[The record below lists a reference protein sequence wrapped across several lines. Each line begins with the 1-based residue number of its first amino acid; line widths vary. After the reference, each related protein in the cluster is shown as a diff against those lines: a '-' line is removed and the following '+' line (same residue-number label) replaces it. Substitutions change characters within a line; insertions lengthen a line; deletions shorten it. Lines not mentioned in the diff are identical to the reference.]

1 MRCLLSLFVIVSMSV
16 ETWGNIDSLKQ
27 ELGRSDLPDGR
38 RVKIYLQLAK
48 AYWGEQLDS
57 AVAYTDHAYVL
68 AKALNNPE
76 DIAKA
81 LIRKGIL
88 LINTNQTAEA
98 MGYLEQARQIAT
110 EHGYQAIASEV
121 YGVIGRIQAGDKQ
134 PDSAFF
140 YYNKSM
146 EIAEELGLKE
156 QVLHNKIRIS
166 LILLHQKRHE
176 ELAALYNT
184 IIPELEEANY
194 YDGLIEIYTY
204 MSLGFRDLDK
214 KEKSLLYAEKALGL
228 ANKVTDKKLKALV
241 FGAIGGGVTGY
252 FESFERAEPILRKSV
267 ELATAI
273 NDPELIRT
281 NRKRLA
287 ILHFNNANYEQS
299 ALIIDSLLEGSA
311 DPDVFKTKGMVLSY
325 HDKKYAEAIKFY
337 EKAYPFYEQ
346 DKAYI
351 QQKAILQLKIDNRL
365 ALLGDE
371 AFTRDFETLDSLTA
385 MIHDVES
392 KSQFFDLETKYRT
405 AEKETA
411 LQRKELELAQSNN
424 RILLVSGITLVL
436 LGGGASG
443 IWFMRNRQ
451 RRKELEHANLILEL
465 QHNLDATELA
475 NLNSQ
480 LNPHEIKNLIT
491 SIAPELIATAPEA
504 YKTMIKLFNVTRA
517 SLSNKLTEPL
527 PVQLQQIDN
536 FLYLQ
541 QIISPYQWGFEIEN
555 EAGDLDVELPRLLL
569 KNMVENAVKHGMKSV
584 RENGMIRVVV
594 SADNTY
600 LRVRI
605 KDNGVGLTAEKD
617 MHGTGIGFSTYQK
630 LFGFLNTRNDLKAS
644 LELRRIDRWT
654 RTEISIPLNY
664 QYK

>member
-57 AVAYTDHAYVL
+57 AVVYTDHAYVL

-88 LINTNQTAEA
+88 LINSNQTAEA

-241 FGAIGGGVTGY
+241 FGAIGGG
-252 FESFERAEPILRKSV
+252 
-267 ELATAI
+267 
-273 NDPELIRT
+273 
-281 NRKRLA
+281 
-287 ILHFNNANYEQS
+287 
-299 ALIIDSLLEGSA
+299 
-311 DPDVFKTKGMVLSY
+311 
-325 HDKKYAEAIKFY
+325 
-337 EKAYPFYEQ
+337 
-346 DKAYI
+346 
-351 QQKAILQLKIDNRL
+351 
-365 ALLGDE
+365 
-371 AFTRDFETLDSLTA
+371 
-385 MIHDVES
+385 
-392 KSQFFDLETKYRT
+392 
-405 AEKETA
+405 
-411 LQRKELELAQSNN
+411 
-424 RILLVSGITLVL
+424 
-436 LGGGASG
+436 
-443 IWFMRNRQ
+443 
-451 RRKELEHANLILEL
+451 
-465 QHNLDATELA
+465 
-475 NLNSQ
+475 
-480 LNPHEIKNLIT
+480 
-491 SIAPELIATAPEA
+491 
-504 YKTMIKLFNVTRA
+504 
-517 SLSNKLTEPL
+517 
-527 PVQLQQIDN
+527 
-536 FLYLQ
+536 
-541 QIISPYQWGFEIEN
+541 
-555 EAGDLDVELPRLLL
+555 
-569 KNMVENAVKHGMKSV
+569 
-584 RENGMIRVVV
+584 
-594 SADNTY
+594 
-600 LRVRI
+600 
-605 KDNGVGLTAEKD
+605 
-617 MHGTGIGFSTYQK
+617 
-630 LFGFLNTRNDLKAS
+630 
-644 LELRRIDRWT
+644 
-654 RTEISIPLNY
+654 
-664 QYK
+664 